1 MTPAADPPTARPDET
16 TLPLLRAAAFL
27 GLALTAWPAASPG
40 ANWYVWPAAFAAGV
54 AVGALYRHPHR
65 RLGFV
70 PVAFAAGAVAVAA
83 AMAWGWGDAAAAG
96 EGLAV
101 GVLVGVFSDA
111 RPVGPYADTSR
122 LWVAGLWLPVVAL
135 AVLPPVAVHHGL
147 ARPDTLRTAYT
158 AGGLVALAAG
168 AGLAVLRLFRPAFE
182 LAVEPLLGVMYRV
195 RAAGPGVGA
204 IPAVGPCLVVANHSC
219 WFDPFFLAKVLPR
232 PVTPMM
238 TARFYDR
245 PVLRWLMR
253 RVIHAIRVPE
263 AAFRHDAPE
272 LAEAVAALD
281 RGACVVIFPEGYL
294 RRTEDRPLRR
304 FGRGAWRILAA
315 RPDTPVVTCWIE
327 GGWGSFTSYFGGR
340 PAAGKRPD
348 LRRRIGIGVS
358 APAVLDPA
366 TLAAHLPARL
376 DLMNRVAAARTA
388 LGLPE
393 LPPYE
398 VPRPG
403 DEE

>member
-1 MTPAADPPTARPDET
+1 
-16 TLPLLRAAAFL
+16 
-27 GLALTAWPAASPG
+27 
-40 ANWYVWPAAFAAGV
+40 V

-204 IPAVGPCLVVANHSC
+204 IPVAGPCLVVANHSC

-348 LRRRIGIGVS
+348 LRRRIGIGVA